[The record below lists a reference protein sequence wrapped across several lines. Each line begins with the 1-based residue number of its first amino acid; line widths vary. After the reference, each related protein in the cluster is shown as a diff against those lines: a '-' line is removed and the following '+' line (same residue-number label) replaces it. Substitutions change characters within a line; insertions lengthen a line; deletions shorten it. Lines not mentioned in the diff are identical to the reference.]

1 MFFHFIC
8 LSLFFSTLIISLYFT
23 LIWHF
28 NFHSEFNATYKSKIS
43 GLPERGSRD
52 YASHQELYEDNYAT
66 ALKETEAMYLK
77 RGHELAQIANPDNGK
92 EFFTKVISY
101 QGWGDKTSKFTTP
114 KLAEIARAHLPNEE

>member
-1 MFFHFIC
+1 MFA
-8 LSLFFSTLIISLYFT
+8 LFFSILIISLYFT

-28 NFHSEFNATYKSKIS
+28 NFQSEFNATYKSKIS

-52 YASHQELYEDNYAT
+52 YASHQELYEGNYAT

-77 RGHELAQIANPDNGK
+77 RGHELAQIANPDNNGK

-101 QGWGDKTSKFTTP
+101 QGWGEKTSKFTTP
-114 KLAEIARAHLPNEE
+114 KLTEIDHAHLPNKK